1 MKKIFILI
9 VVLLMLIPFTVVN
22 AATKT
27 EEIVED
33 LRDFAKSFNGTV
45 KYEDD
50 TIEIEWNTPNSKS
63 NEISFSYNGSV
74 IEYSKDEISSYEEA
88 EDTIAHYIYMI
99 YLMKST
105 LKLNGYSEEEI
116 NEFFNTEG
124 NEFDYDRNGIEMKRT
139 GEDRQ
144 YTSSDGTSK
153 LTAAPMSLKLDVTKA
168 NLSKPGD
175 EPVAAKTTT
184 IQNVIDSLQSD
195 SDFTSTEID
204 GKVVSENEIT
214 DEDETIKI
222 TNTYYWDDY
231 HNVSFSCIDDVIT
244 YETDEINNYEEAERE
259 VSHQLF
265 VTEIL
270 SRALKLNGY
279 TSEQIEEFAS
289 SEDNEFDY
297 DRNGIEIKELGET
310 KEYTSSD
317 GSSKV
322 NISPISIKIDL
333 NKANLNMGYK
343 VLEGA
348 NQTITSGKELSFR
361 FNIEYSKFTT
371 DGKVYIDGELV
382 DSANYT
388 SKEGSTIITFNSNYV
403 KTLSTNEHTL
413 KVTVGDGEVETNF
426 TVANPVNNPQT
437 GDNILFYI
445 FMLGFSIVGFV
456 ATGLYIK
463 RKFN

>member
-33 LRDFAKSFNGTV
+33 LKEFSKSFNGTV

-88 EDTIAHYIYMI
+88 EDTIAHYMYMI
-99 YLMKST
+99 YLMQST